1 METPNESEAR
11 PILAVPRGKAEARQF
26 YDRISRIYGL
36 LTAVFERKHAER
48 ALGYLSIEEG
58 EAVLEIGFG
67 SGHCLQRIANSVGQ
81 TGKAHGVELSSGMLK
96 VARTRLG
103 KEHTLDRV
111 ELLRADA
118 ANLPYR
124 SDSFDAAFMAF
135 TLELFDTP
143 EIPIVLQELRRVVK
157 PKGKLG
163 VVSMSKDN
171 GESAMVRLYEW
182 VHQRWPKYADCRPIY
197 VERCLI
203 DAGYRVQSKSKASM
217 AGLPLEIVVATAPVS
232 RVGPAPQIWL

>member
-1 METPNESEAR
+1 METPNDSEAR

-26 YDRISRIYGL
+26 YDRISRIYGF
-36 LTAVFERKHAER
+36 LTAAFERKHAER

-67 SGHCLQRIANSVGQ
+67 SGHCLRRIANSVGQ
-81 TGKAHGVELSSGMLK
+81 TGKAYGVDLSSGMLK
-96 VARTRLG
+96 VARRRLS
-103 KEHTLDRV
+103 KEQALDRV
-111 ELLRADA
+111 ELCCGDA

-124 SDSFDAAFMAF
+124 SNSFDAAFIAF

-157 PKGKLG
+157 PKGRVG
-163 VVSMSKDN
+163 VVSMSREN

-197 VERCLI
+197 VERSLL
-203 DAGYRVQSKSKASM
+203 DAGYKVQSKSKASM
-217 AGLPLEIVVATAPVS
+217 AGLPLEIVVAASTS
-232 RVGPAPQIWL
+232 

>member
-1 METPNESEAR
+1 METPTDSEAR

-26 YDRISRIYGL
+26 YDRISRIYGF
-36 LTAVFERKHAER
+36 LTAAFERKHAER
-48 ALGYLSIEEG
+48 ALVYLCIEEG

-67 SGHCLQRIANSVGQ
+67 SGHCLQLIANSVGQ
-81 TGKAHGVELSSGMLK
+81 TGLAHGVDLSSGMLS
-96 VARTRLG
+96 VARTRLS
-103 KEHTLDRV
+103 KEKALDRV
-111 ELLRADA
+111 DLSRADA

-157 PKGKLG
+157 PKGRIG
-163 VVSMSKDN
+163 VVSMSKED

-197 VERCLI
+197 VERSLT

-217 AGLPLEIVVATAPVS
+217 AGLPLEIVVAENTT
-232 RVGPAPQIWL
+232 G

>member
-26 YDRISRIYGL
+26 YDRISGIYGF
-36 LTAVFERKHAER
+36 LTAAFERKHAER
-48 ALGYLSIEEG
+48 GLGYLSIEEG

-67 SGHCLQRIANSVGQ
+67 SGHCLRRIASSVGQ
-81 TGKAHGVELSSGMLK
+81 TGKAYGVDLSSGMLK
-96 VARTRLG
+96 VARRRLSKG
-103 KEHTLDRV
+103 QALDRV
-111 ELLRADA
+111 ELCCGDA

-124 SDSFDAAFMAF
+124 SNSFDAAFIAF
-135 TLELFDTP
+135 TLELVDTP

-157 PKGKLG
+157 PKGRIG
-163 VVSMSKDN
+163 VVSMSKEN

-197 VERCLI
+197 VERSLI
-203 DAGYRVQSKSKASM
+203 DAGYKVQSKSKASM
-217 AGLPLEIVVATAPVS
+217 AGLPLEIVVATS
-232 RVGPAPQIWL
+232 TS